1 MEMNPNNQGESTGYL
16 LYHLTM
22 LMQRKMKRKLDKL
35 YITHTQFVI
44 LAAAFMLSE
53 KNQSVNQIEIAN
65 QSNIDKM
72 MVSKV
77 LRTLQSKGLITRQ
90 EHLTDT
96 RAKIIQLTDDGN
108 ALFKKAFVVV
118 KNVEKEFFGHL
129 ENEVESFNEKIKILL
144 TQNQ

>member
-1 MEMNPNNQGESTGYL
+1 MEMNPNNQDESTGYL

-22 LMQRKMKRKLDKL
+22 LMQRKMKRELDKL
-35 YITHTQFVI
+35 DITHTQFVI

-65 QSNIDKM
+65 QSKMDKM

-77 LRTLQSKGLITRQ
+77 LRTLQSKGLLTRQ

-96 RAKIIQLTDDGN
+96 RAKIIQLTEDGN

-118 KNVEKEFFGHL
+118 KKVEKEFFGHL

-144 TQNQ
+144 THNQ